1 MIEKGKLPKMSAA
14 PNETALTGSVQRS
27 LAVAWVRALRPKQWA
42 KNVFVFAAIV
52 FAGKLF
58 DGPAW
63 VRTLATFVIF
73 SAVASA
79 VYLVNDVSDRAAD
92 ALHPTKRL
100 RPIAAGLVTPVQA
113 LVTAAV
119 LAGAGLWSAL
129 WLSHELFW
137 IVVIYLAQSAAYNLG
152 LKRQFLV
159 DAMLVAFGFVLRAVA
174 GAAAIGAEI
183 SAWLLCCTFL
193 LALFLS
199 FGKRRHELALL
210 GDGAS
215 AHRSALGQYSL
226 TMLDS
231 WIGSLSAASIVC
243 YALYTQAARTVEH
256 FRTTHLIITLP
267 FVIYGLFRYQHL
279 VMREDRGGDP
289 GAVLLKDKGMILAV
303 VGWALTAAAVIYR
316 GAL

>member
-1 MIEKGKLPKMSAA
+1 MSAA
-14 PNETALTGSVQRS
+14 PNETALAGPAQRS
-27 LAVAWVRALRPKQWA
+27 LALAWVRALRPKQWT

-58 DGPAW
+58 DGSAW
-63 VRTLATFVIF
+63 VRTLAAFAIF

-100 RPIAAGLVTPVQA
+100 RPIAAGLVTPLQA
-113 LVTAAV
+113 MVTAAV
-119 LAGAGLWSAL
+119 LAGAGLWSAFL
-129 WLSHELFW
+129 LSHELFW

-183 SAWLLCCTFL
+183 SPWLLCCTFL

-210 GDGAS
+210 GEGAS

-256 FRTTHLIITLP
+256 FRTTQLILTLP

-289 GAVLLKDKGMILAV
+289 GAVLLRDKGMILAV

>member
-1 MIEKGKLPKMSAA
+1 MPRM
-14 PNETALTGSVQRS
+14 S
-27 LAVAWVRALRPKQWA
+27 LASPEPAVTTPAVSGSLAAGWVRALRPKQWA
-42 KNVFVFAAIV
+42 KNVFVFAAMV

-58 DGPAW
+58 DGSAW
-63 VRTLATFVIF
+63 LRTLAAFAIF

-92 ALHPTKRL
+92 ALHPTKRF
-100 RPIAAGLVTPVQA
+100 RPIAAGIVGPTQA

-119 LAGAGLWSAL
+119 LAAAGLWSAFL
-129 WLSHELFW
+129 LSHELLW

-152 LKRQFLV
+152 LKRQFLL

-183 SAWLLCCTFL
+183 SPWLLCCTFL

-210 GDGAS
+210 GEGAQ

-243 YALYTQAARTVEH
+243 YALYTQSERTVEH
-256 FRTTHLIITLP
+256 FKTSQLILTLP

-289 GAVLLKDKGMILAV
+289 GAVLFKDKGMILAV
-303 VGWALTAAAVIYR
+303 LGWGFTAAVVIYR

>member
-1 MIEKGKLPKMSAA
+1 MSAVPPEPALAGAAA
-14 PNETALTGSVQRS
+14 PAQGR
-27 LAVAWVRALRPKQWA
+27 LAVAWVRALRPKQWT

-63 VRTLATFVIF
+63 VHTLAAFAIF

-79 VYLVNDVSDRAAD
+79 VYLVNDVADRAAD

-100 RPIAAGLVTPVQA
+100 RPIAAGLVSPTQA
-113 LVTAAV
+113 LITAAV

-129 WLSHELFW
+129 LLSHELFW

-174 GAAAIGAEI
+174 GAAAIGVEI

-210 GDGAS
+210 GEGAS

-231 WIGSLSAASIVC
+231 WIGSLAAASIVC

-256 FRTTHLIITLP
+256 FRTTQLILTLP

-303 VGWALTAAAVIYR
+303 VGWALTAAVVIYR